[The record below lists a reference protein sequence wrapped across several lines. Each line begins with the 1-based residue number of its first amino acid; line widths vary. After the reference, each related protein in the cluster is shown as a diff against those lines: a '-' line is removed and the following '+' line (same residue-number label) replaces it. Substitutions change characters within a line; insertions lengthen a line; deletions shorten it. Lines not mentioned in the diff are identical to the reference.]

1 MAKAAGLGTN
11 HQSIAQVETA
21 DSIISDI
28 AVGTDA
34 GQIKT
39 GAPARSDRTAK
50 VQSTTQNKR
59 EV

>member
-1 MAKAAGLGTN
+1 
-11 HQSIAQVETA
+11 A

-50 VQSTTQNKR
+50 YNQLLRISEQCSTYTDLF
-59 EV
+59 